1 MPGSSVPMK
10 RLQRVDQRLGA
21 AACALLQPLRW
32 LRRRSRAAD
41 APRRILCIKFWGIG
55 SLQML
60 TAAARHLREE
70 HPDAELALLT
80 LAENETF
87 ARGLGVFDRVL
98 VLDVHAARGPL
109 GWCALT
115 ARITA
120 LVARLRRE
128 RFDTVYDFE
137 FFTRFSALV
146 TALSGA
152 RSTHGYAAP
161 NVWRGGFHDRTV
173 PFNRYWHATRNFRAL
188 AGGEDGEDVEPRD
201 LAPFQPTAEH
211 EAELDRAL
219 DEAGLDGA
227 RALVVLNPN
236 AGQLSLERRWPAS
249 YFAELARALVLEDGL
264 AVVLV
269 GAPSE
274 AEYVADIARA
284 ARSSRRDADDAR
296 TPGPL
301 RGANDGLAASHVNSA
316 EDAGTDSA
324 ARLAELPRGA
334 LVDVAGKLSIGGL
347 AALLERADAVV
358 TNDSGPMHVA
368 AALGAPTI
376 GLFGPETPV
385 MYGPLGADCVGL
397 WKPPACSPC
406 INVHENKQ
414 STCVHGRP
422 ECLVGISV
430 DEVLAETRR
439 ALVRRLFTPAQQL
452 PRRRLRVV
460 ASDAR
465 NDGRA
470 PIVER
475 GGVSPAEP
483 ATVQGGS
490 SRPSG
495 FEGERTERV
504 RHTWSDARSDDD
516 SATRAS
522 AP

>member
-1 MPGSSVPMK
+1 MPRSAIPMK
-10 RLQRVDQRLGA
+10 RLQRVDQRLGVV
-21 AACALLQPLRW
+21 ACALLQPLRW
-32 LRRRSRAAD
+32 LRRRPRGAEV
-41 APRRILCIKFWGIG
+41 PRRILCIKFWGLG

-60 TAAARHLREE
+60 TAAARHLREA

-80 LAENETF
+80 LAENESF

-98 VLDVHAARGPL
+98 VLDVHTARGPL
-109 GWCALT
+109 GWSGLSV
-115 ARITA
+115 RIAA

-128 RFDTVYDFE
+128 RFDAVYDFE

-188 AGGEDGEDVEPRD
+188 AGGEDGEEVEPHD
-201 LAPFQPTAEH
+201 LTSFQPTAEH
-211 EAELDRAL
+211 EAELERAL
-219 DEAGLDGA
+219 EAVGLDGA

-236 AGQLSLERRWPAS
+236 AGELSLERRWPAPS
-249 YFAELARALVLEDGL
+249 FAELARALVLEDGL
-264 AVVLV
+264 AVALV

-274 AEYVADIARA
+274 TEYVASIARA
-284 ARSSRRDADDAR
+284 ANGTEDRANDMDRAAILADDAR
-296 TPGPL
+296 A
-301 RGANDGLAASHVNSA
+301 RAA
-316 EDAGTDSA
+316 
-324 ARLAELPRGA
+324 LPPGA
-334 LVDVAGKLSIGGL
+334 LVDVAGRLSIGAL
-347 AALLERADAVV
+347 AALLARADAVV

-368 AALGAPTI
+368 AALGTPTI

-385 MYGPLGADCVGL
+385 MYGPLGFDCVGL

-439 ALVRRLFTPAQQL
+439 ALVRRLFTPAQRL
-452 PRRRLRVV
+452 PRRRLR
-460 ASDAR
+460 ALALDERAR
-465 NDGRA
+465 
-470 PIVER
+470 
-475 GGVSPAEP
+475 AE
-483 ATVQGGS
+483 
-490 SRPSG
+490 
-495 FEGERTERV
+495 
-504 RHTWSDARSDDD
+504 AREAGD

>member
-1 MPGSSVPMK
+1 MPRSAIPMK

-21 AACALLQPLRW
+21 AACVLLQPLRW
-32 LRRRSRAAD
+32 LRGRSPGSD
-41 APRRILCIKFWGIG
+41 ALRRILCIKFWGLG

-60 TAAARHLREE
+60 TAAARHLREA

-98 VLDVHAARGPL
+98 VLDVHTRRGPL
-109 GWCALT
+109 GWSVLA
-115 ARITA
+115 ARIAA
-120 LVARLRRE
+120 LVARLRRA
-128 RFDTVYDFE
+128 RFDAVYDFE

-188 AGGEDGEDVEPRD
+188 AGGEDGEEVEPRD
-201 LAPFQPTAEH
+201 LVPFEVLEEH
-211 EAELDRAL
+211 EAELDRVL
-219 DEAGLDGA
+219 DAAGLANG

-236 AGQLSLERRWPAS
+236 AGLLSLERRWPAP
-249 YFAELARALVLEDGL
+249 YFAELARKLVLEDGL
-264 AVVLV
+264 AVALV

-274 AEYVADIARA
+274 AEYVAEIARA
-284 ARSSRRDADDAR
+284 ANGTGDPSNDVEAKERSAS
-296 TPGPL
+296 
-301 RGANDGLAASHVNSA
+301 AAVGV
-316 EDAGTDSA
+316 EDL
-324 ARLAELPRGA
+324 ARLAGGAKRLANDVGEADGRASDALGSSVLANDARARSELPPGA
-334 LVDVAGKLSIGGL
+334 LVDVAGRLSIGAL
-347 AALLERADAVV
+347 AALLARADAVV

-368 AALGAPTI
+368 AALGTPTI

-385 MYGPLGADCVGL
+385 MYGPLGLDCVGL

-439 ALVRRLFTPAQQL
+439 ALVRRLFTPAQRL
-452 PRRRLRVV
+452 PRRRLR
-460 ASDAR
+460 ALALDERAR
-465 NDGRA
+465 
-470 PIVER
+470 
-475 GGVSPAEP
+475 
-483 ATVQGGS
+483 
-490 SRPSG
+490 
-495 FEGERTERV
+495 GE
-504 RHTWSDARSDDD
+504 AREAGD